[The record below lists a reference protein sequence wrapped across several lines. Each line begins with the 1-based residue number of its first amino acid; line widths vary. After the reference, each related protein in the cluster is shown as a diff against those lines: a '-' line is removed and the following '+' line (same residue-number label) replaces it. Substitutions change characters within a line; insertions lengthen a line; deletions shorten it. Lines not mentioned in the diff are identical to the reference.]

1 MENMWLVLILIALL
15 IYEFIV
21 LPKMIQANIYKYVK
35 SINGQTIS
43 IQKLST
49 RDSLYLIEYKV
60 DGKYLKNNARCN
72 FFGYIV
78 EWI

>member
-1 MENMWLVLILIALL
+1 MKNIWLVPVLITSL

-21 LPKMIQANIYKYVK
+21 LPKIIQANIYKYVK

-60 DGKYLKNNARCN
+60 DGKYLKNNVRCN